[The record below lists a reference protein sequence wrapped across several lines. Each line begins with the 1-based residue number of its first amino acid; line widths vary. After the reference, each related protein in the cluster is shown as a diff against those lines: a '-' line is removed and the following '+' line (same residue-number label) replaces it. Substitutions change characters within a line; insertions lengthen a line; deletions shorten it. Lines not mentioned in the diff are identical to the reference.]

1 MDIPPK
7 RTFLKSVFLT
17 LRRKSVLQGIMA
29 TALIGLCLYFVRS
42 QGSELRQAMARIT
55 HSPWQWAVLS
65 GLISLAYIVL
75 SSGMYVAGFAA
86 AGSRVSLSSTLL
98 LFLRRNVLSVILPAG
113 GISSLAFFNRTLAQ
127 QAVTTPQHY
136 IASAVYTVASYVS
149 LILLAFPVLLLLR
162 GNLMEGALAALGTL
176 LAVIIGGVVLWKA
189 WQRQHRVFRVLNR
202 YVPFVNQVLNQ
213 LQEPT
218 LQLRNVGW
226 AILLSIGVELCG
238 IAHLWLAFQAIHYPA
253 SVEIAIFGY
262 VIATLL
268 YAVSPFMRGIG
279 IVEISLTYALIQYDI
294 PKVPAVSITLY
305 YRFFEFWLP
314 LMMGVGT
321 FLFRKD
327 NLLLRV
333 FPAFLVLL
341 LGLVNLVSA
350 LTPAI
355 DQRLVLLGQFLSV
368 NAMELSKYTV
378 MGIGVVLVFLSLY
391 LIRGLQNAWWL
402 TVLLVVFSII
412 GHLTKAIDYEEALFG
427 CLVLAILLYTRPNY
441 TLQSDRWLFRNA
453 IVYLALAGGL
463 IYLYGL
469 GGLWVL
475 KTSGFKF
482 GMATEQLNQLLM
494 GQKNPPLFQTG
505 LARGFD
511 ISLQLLELLWL
522 TGLAY
527 LFVRPVWSGDQVSE
541 QDRPSASDLLHQYG
555 HSSLDYFKVYP
566 DKQFFFNDEENGFL
580 AYRKTGQYAV
590 VLEGP
595 VAPDK
600 LIGRDIIR
608 HFELYC
614 QQQGLKTLYYRV
626 DETDLPIYES
636 LGKKNIFIGQE
647 GIISLASFSLEGSE
661 RKSLRNGLR
670 KLNQTGHIAKVH
682 TPPLKEGLLQK
693 LRAVSDE
700 WLRMSGKQEAG
711 FTQGVFNTDELKQQV
726 VITLEDGEEKVI
738 AFANL
743 IPDYAPGEG
752 TYDLIRKIVDAPSGA
767 LDAVLVEMITYFKAQ
782 NKQYLNLGMAPL
794 SGIDSPQNLPEVGLK
809 FAYDHLKPLAH
820 YKGLRFFKEKYADRW
835 INKYLVY
842 GQDLDLLQAAQA
854 LAKVSHYQSEK
865 T

>member
-1 MDIPPK
+1 
-7 RTFLKSVFLT
+7 
-17 LRRKSVLQGIMA
+17 
-29 TALIGLCLYFVRS
+29 
-42 QGSELRQAMARIT
+42 
-55 HSPWQWAVLS
+55 
-65 GLISLAYIVL
+65 
-75 SSGMYVAGFAA
+75 
-86 AGSRVSLSSTLL
+86 
-98 LFLRRNVLSVILPAG
+98 
-113 GISSLAFFNRTLAQ
+113 
-127 QAVTTPQHY
+127 
-136 IASAVYTVASYVS
+136 
-149 LILLAFPVLLLLR
+149 
-162 GNLMEGALAALGTL
+162 
-176 LAVIIGGVVLWKA
+176 
-189 WQRQHRVFRVLNR
+189 
-202 YVPFVNQVLNQ
+202 
-213 LQEPT
+213 
-218 LQLRNVGW
+218 
-226 AILLSIGVELCG
+226 
-238 IAHLWLAFQAIHYPA
+238 
-253 SVEIAIFGY
+253 
-262 VIATLL
+262 
-268 YAVSPFMRGIG
+268 
-279 IVEISLTYALIQYDI
+279 
-294 PKVPAVSITLY
+294 
-305 YRFFEFWLP
+305 
-314 LMMGVGT
+314 
-321 FLFRKD
+321 
-327 NLLLRV
+327 
-333 FPAFLVLL
+333 
-341 LGLVNLVSA
+341 
-350 LTPAI
+350 
-355 DQRLVLLGQFLSV
+355 
-368 NAMELSKYTV
+368 
-378 MGIGVVLVFLSLY
+378 
-391 LIRGLQNAWWL
+391 
-402 TVLLVVFSII
+402 
-412 GHLTKAIDYEEALFG
+412 
-427 CLVLAILLYTRPNY
+427 
-441 TLQSDRWLFRNA
+441 
-453 IVYLALAGGL
+453 
-463 IYLYGL
+463 
-469 GGLWVL
+469 
-475 KTSGFKF
+475 
-482 GMATEQLNQLLM
+482 
-494 GQKNPPLFQTG
+494 
-505 LARGFD
+505 
-511 ISLQLLELLWL
+511 
-522 TGLAY
+522 
-527 LFVRPVWSGDQVSE
+527 
-541 QDRPSASDLLHQYG
+541 
-555 HSSLDYFKVYP
+555 
-566 DKQFFFNDEENGFL
+566 
-580 AYRKTGQYAV
+580 